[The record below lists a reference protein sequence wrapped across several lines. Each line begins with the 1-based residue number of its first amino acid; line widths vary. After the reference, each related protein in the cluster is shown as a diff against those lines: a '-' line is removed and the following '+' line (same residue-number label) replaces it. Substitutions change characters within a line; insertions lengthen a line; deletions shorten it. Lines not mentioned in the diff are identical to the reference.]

1 MNAKLRVQLQMN
13 VETLLGLL
21 TYSQMTQTEFE
32 PISQWLLSIKSCHVY
47 FDAKI
52 QFMKSQL
59 RSLNMMA
66 TLRQMI
72 EGVLFE
78 FYVKRYILL
87 EEVTEDYPKLA
98 TLMPA

>member
-1 MNAKLRVQLQMN
+1 
-13 VETLLGLL
+13 
-21 TYSQMTQTEFE
+21 
-32 PISQWLLSIKSCHVY
+32 
-47 FDAKI
+47 
-52 QFMKSQL
+52 MKSQL
-59 RSLNMMA
+59 RSLNMMV

-87 EEVTEDYPKLA
+87 EEVTDDYPKLA

>member
-1 MNAKLRVQLQMN
+1 MDAKLRVQLQMN

-32 PISQWLLSIKSCHVY
+32 PISQWLLSTKSCHLY

>member
-32 PISQWLLSIKSCHVY
+32 PILRWLLSTKSCDLY
-47 FDAKI
+47 FDAKV

-78 FYVKRYILL
+78 FYVKRYILF